1 MIIAASKSQSVGKQN
16 LDEVTMMKQVR
27 GLLVMAYG
35 TPYKEED
42 IERYYT
48 HIRHGRK
55 PAQEDIDD
63 LAERYRAIGG
73 ISPLAKMTEAQANAL
88 CARLNE
94 VQDEVEY
101 KVFIGLKHIEP
112 FVEDAVAAMVNEGIT
127 EAVSIVLA
135 PHFSTF
141 SIKSYN
147 GRAQEEADKLGGT
160 LKITSVEAWYDEPKF
175 IEYWR
180 QAVDGELEK
189 MSAEER
195 ANCCLIISNH
205 SLPEK
210 IKLAGDPYEDQLIE
224 TANLIKAA
232 ATIENIA
239 VGWQS
244 EGKTPEP
251 WLGPDVQDLT
261 RELFNAHGYKAFM
274 YAPVGFVTEHL
285 EVLYDNDIECK
296 VVCDELGVGYYR
308 PAMPNTH
315 PLFIDAMVDAI
326 HKKLA

>member
-1 MIIAASKSQSVGKQN
+1 
-16 LDEVTMMKQVR
+16 MKPVR

-55 PAQEDIDD
+55 PSQEHIDD
-63 LAERYRAIGG
+63 LTARYRAIGG
-73 ISPLAKMTEAQANAL
+73 ISPLAKMTQAQAEAL
-88 CARLNE
+88 CTRLNE
-94 VQDEVEY
+94 VQDDVEY
-101 KVFIGLKHIEP
+101 KLFIGLKHIEP
-112 FVEDAVAAMVNEGIT
+112 FVEDAVEAMVAEGIT

-147 GRAQEEADKLGGT
+147 GRAKEAAEKLGGT
-160 LKITSVEAWYDEPKF
+160 LNITSVEAWYDEPKF
-175 IEYWR
+175 IEFWK
-180 QAVDGELEK
+180 QAVNGELAK
-189 MSAEER
+189 MTEEER
-195 ANCCLIISNH
+195 KSACLIVSNH

-210 IKLAGDPYEDQLIE
+210 IKLAGDPYEAQLIE
-224 TANLIKAA
+224 TARLIEEASD
-232 ATIENIA
+232 IENVE

-244 EGKTPEP
+244 AGQTPEP

-261 RELFNAHGYKAFM
+261 KELFEQKGYKAFI
-274 YAPVGFVTEHL
+274 YTPVGFVTEHL

-296 VVCDELGVGYYR
+296 VVCDEIGASYYR
-308 PAMPNTH
+308 PSMPNTH
-315 PLFIDAMVDAI
+315 PLFIDAMVAAI
-326 HKKLA
+326 DKKLAK

>member
-1 MIIAASKSQSVGKQN
+1 MK
-16 LDEVTMMKQVR
+16 EVK

-55 PAQEDIDD
+55 PSEEHLED
-63 LAERYRAIGG
+63 LRSRYEAIGG
-73 ISPLAKMTEAQANAL
+73 LSPLAKMTQKQAEAL

-94 VQDEVEY
+94 IQDEVEY
-101 KVFIGLKHIEP
+101 KLYIGLKHIEP
-112 FVEDAVAAMVNEGIT
+112 FIEDAVEAMVKDGIT

-147 GRAQEEADKLGGT
+147 GRAKETADKLGAT

-175 IEYWR
+175 IEYWK
-180 QAVDGELEK
+180 QAINSAFAE
-189 MSAEER
+189 MSEEER
-195 ANCCLIISNH
+195 EKACLVVSNH

-210 IKLAGDPYEDQLIE
+210 IKLAGDPYEEQLIE
-224 TANLIKAA
+224 TARLIQE
-232 ATIENIA
+232 ATGVKNVE

-244 EGKTPEP
+244 AGQTPEP

-261 RELFNAHGYKAFM
+261 RELYKEKGFRSFV
-274 YAPVGFVTEHL
+274 YTPVGFVTEHL
-285 EVLYDNDIECK
+285 EVLYDNDYECK
-296 VVCDELGVGYYR
+296 VVCDELGANYR
-308 PAMPNTH
+308 RPPMPNVH

-326 HKKLA
+326 YKKLK

>member
-1 MIIAASKSQSVGKQN
+1 
-16 LDEVTMMKQVR
+16 MKQVR

-55 PAQEDIDD
+55 PSQEHIDD
-63 LAERYRAIGG
+63 LTKRYRAIGG
-73 ISPLAKMTEAQANAL
+73 ISPLAKMTQAQAEAL

-101 KVFIGLKHIEP
+101 KLFIGLKHIEP
-112 FVEDAVAAMVNEGIT
+112 FVEDAVGAMVAEGIT

-147 GRAQEEADKLGGT
+147 GRAKEAAEKLGGT
-160 LKITSVEAWYDEPKF
+160 LNITSVEAWYDEPKF
-175 IEYWR
+175 IEFWK
-180 QAVDGELEK
+180 QAVNGELAK
-189 MSAEER
+189 MTEEER
-195 ANCCLIISNH
+195 KSACLIVSNH

-210 IKLAGDPYEDQLIE
+210 IKLAGDPYEEQLIE
-224 TANLIKAA
+224 TARLIEAA
-232 ATIENIA
+232 SDIENVEI
-239 VGWQS
+239 GWQS
-244 EGKTPEP
+244 AGQTPEP

-261 RELFNAHGYKAFM
+261 KELFEQKGYKAFI
-274 YAPVGFVTEHL
+274 YTPVGFVTEHL

-296 VVCDELGVGYYR
+296 VVCDEIGASYYR
-308 PAMPNTH
+308 PSMPNTH
-315 PLFIDAMVDAI
+315 PLFIDAMVAAI
-326 HKKLA
+326 EKKLAK

>member
-1 MIIAASKSQSVGKQN
+1 
-16 LDEVTMMKQVR
+16 MKQVR

-55 PAQEDIDD
+55 PSQEHIDD
-63 LAERYRAIGG
+63 LTERYRAIGG
-73 ISPLAKMTEAQANAL
+73 ISPLAKMTKAQAEAL

-101 KVFIGLKHIEP
+101 KLFIGLKHIEP
-112 FVEDAVAAMVNEGIT
+112 FVEDAVEAMVNEGIT

-147 GRAQEEADKLGGT
+147 GRAKEAAEKLGGT
-160 LKITSVEAWYDEPKF
+160 LNITSVEAWYDEPKF
-175 IEYWR
+175 IEFWK
-180 QAVDGELEK
+180 QAVNGELAK
-189 MSAEER
+189 MTEEER
-195 ANCCLIISNH
+195 KTACLIVSNH

-210 IKLAGDPYEDQLIE
+210 IKLAGDPYEEQLIE
-224 TANLIKAA
+224 TARLIEAA
-232 ATIENIA
+232 SNIENVEI
-239 VGWQS
+239 GWQS
-244 EGKTPEP
+244 AGKTPEP

-261 RELFNAHGYKAFM
+261 KELFEQKGYKSFI
-274 YAPVGFVTEHL
+274 YTPVGFVTEHL

-296 VVCDELGVGYYR
+296 VVCDEIGANYYR
-308 PAMPNTH
+308 PTMPNTH

-326 HKKLA
+326 AKKLAK